1 MLTPDFISI
10 RHSEFRIPHWYTI
23 MDRPA
28 FEKLVEKALERLPKK
43 FKKKLQNIMIEI
55 EDRPVQEVLDDM
67 GIETGTLF
75 GLYQGVPLT
84 EREWNF
90 GNVLPD
96 RIIIYQEPIEL
107 AASSSEEIEEIVLDT
122 VVHEI
127 GHYFGFDDSEL
138 YEIEDEKIKERED
151 RKKRR

>member
-1 MLTPDFISI
+1 
-10 RHSEFRIPHWYTI
+10 
-23 MDRPA
+23 MDRSA

-55 EDRPVQEVLDDM
+55 EDRPLQEVLDDM
-67 GIETGTLF
+67 GIESGTLF

-96 RIIIYQEPIEL
+96 RIIIYQEPIEQ
-107 AASSSEEIEEIVLDT
+107 AASSFEEIEEIVLDT

-127 GHYFGFDDSEL
+127 GHYFGFGDHEL
-138 YEIEDEKIKERED
+138 YEIEDEKV
-151 RKKRR
+151 KKREGGTGGKRR